1 MKRPAKSSTAPFDPL
16 SAKTS
21 AGAVVEEGL
30 TFDQTQALQAVCGPH
45 DTHLQKLESELEIF
59 IQVRGTHLILRGAR
73 RQVQRAVRALKAL
86 YRDAAQGDTIAMAE
100 VEAQIRLSSI
110 KIVAPNAGRLGGIRA
125 RSPGQIVLLEALSQ
139 YDLTLAIGPAGSGK
153 TFLAVAAAVEAWASG
168 EVRQLILCR
177 PAVEA
182 GERIGFLPGDVTEK
196 LDPYMRP
203 LYDALAE
210 LLGGKRLA
218 KALEDGSIEIAPLG
232 FMRGRTLKSAFVIL
246 DEGQNATPAQMKMF
260 LTRLGEGSRMVV
272 TGDPSQADL
281 PPHQTSGLT
290 QAVDLLAGV
299 EGVATVRLSGADV
312 VRHGLVSRIV
322 AAYDDPLVQS

>member
-21 AGAVVEEGL
+21 AGAVVEERL

-153 TFLAVAAAVEAWASG
+153 TFLAVAAAAMPGTGTLSEGALALAARIKRVAPAPRSG
-168 EVRQLILCR
+168 VQRCAYMR
-177 PAVEA
+177 
-182 GERIGFLPGDVTEK
+182 VTEG
-196 LDPYMRP
+196 
-203 LYDALAE
+203 AVA
-210 LLGGKRLA
+210 GGL
-218 KALEDGSIEIAPLG
+218 SW
-232 FMRGRTLKSAFVIL
+232 
-246 DEGQNATPAQMKMF
+246 AT
-260 LTRLGEGSRMVV
+260 S
-272 TGDPSQADL
+272 
-281 PPHQTSGLT
+281 
-290 QAVDLLAGV
+290 
-299 EGVATVRLSGADV
+299 
-312 VRHGLVSRIV
+312 
-322 AAYDDPLVQS
+322 